1 MDTLEPVQ
9 LQFAGEIIHWRGPA
23 PFLFVEVPEPEAAAI
38 HSISREVTYGWGVIP
53 ARVTVGFT
61 EFTTS
66 LFPKDG
72 GYLVGIKKA
81 VQDAERIGIGDVID
95 VELDI

>member
-1 MDTLEPVQ
+1 MH
-9 LQFAGEIIHWRGPA
+9 LQFVGEIIHWRGPA
-23 PFLFVEVPEPEAAAI
+23 PFLFVQVPEEEAAAI
-38 HSISREVTYGWGVIP
+38 HAIAREVSYGWGVIP
-53 ARVTVGFT
+53 AAVTVGRT
-61 EFTTS
+61 GFTTS

-81 VQDAERIGIGDVID
+81 VQDAERIGVGDMVD

>member
-1 MDTLEPVQ
+1 VQ
-9 LQFAGEIIHWRGPA
+9 LRFSGEIIHWRGPA
-23 PFLFVEVPEPEAAAI
+23 PFLFVEVPEEEAAAI
-38 HSISREVTYGWGVIP
+38 HSIAREVTYGWGVIP
-53 ARVTVGFT
+53 ATVTVGRT
-61 EFTTS
+61 RFTTS

-81 VQDAERIGIGDVID
+81 VQDAERIGVGDVID

>member
-1 MDTLEPVQ
+1 M
-9 LQFAGEIIHWRGPA
+9 
-23 PFLFVEVPEPEAAAI
+23 PEEEAAAI
-38 HSISREVTYGWGVIP
+38 HAIAREVTYGWGVIP
-53 ARVTVGFT
+53 ATVTVGAT

-81 VQDAERIGIGDVID
+81 VQDAERVGAGDIVD
-95 VELDI
+95 VALDI